1 MGFFGFGKKKE
12 KEKEQQSAQAEE
24 TRLEAQADETSGA
37 ENAQTATGDAEQA
50 AQDEKK
56 QGLFSRLWQGLSKTR
71 GNVAG
76 RVDELIEA
84 TETIDED
91 FYEDLVDILIMSDM
105 GVRTSDKV
113 IQELKTRVARER
125 ITDAKKAR
133 EILKEILKEIMG
145 MPRKPLKWPM
155 VMLVVGVNGVGK
167 TTTIGKLAMRFKDAR
182 HSVVLAAADTFRA
195 AAGDQLQI
203 WADRAQV
210 PIVRHAEGADPAAVV
225 FDGVQ
230 KAKASEAD
238 LLIVDTA
245 GRLHNKK
252 NLMEELR
259 KISRVITR
267 EYEEAEVRTL
277 LVIDATTG
285 QNGLQQA
292 REFSE
297 VADVSGIVLTK
308 LDGTAK
314 GGIAVAIMDELK
326 LPVLYIGVGE
336 GIEDLQAFDANAFV
350 DAIF

>member
-1 MGFFGFGKKKE
+1 
-12 KEKEQQSAQAEE
+12 
-24 TRLEAQADETSGA
+24 
-37 ENAQTATGDAEQA
+37 
-50 AQDEKK
+50 
-56 QGLFSRLWQGLSKTR
+56 
-71 GNVAG
+71 
-76 RVDELIEA
+76 
-84 TETIDED
+84 
-91 FYEDLVDILIMSDM
+91 
-105 GVRTSDKV
+105 
-113 IQELKTRVARER
+113 
-125 ITDAKKAR
+125 
-133 EILKEILKEIMG
+133 

-203 WADRAQV
+203 WAERAQV

-225 FDGVQ
+225 FDGIQ